1 MLCFKVEMAFKELTF
16 NKQLFRKKKK
26 TNKQKTTVQSEQQE
40 WMIEWM
46 NEIIIV
52 DERTADV
59 SS

>member
-16 NKQLFRKKKK
+16 NKQLFCKK
-26 TNKQKTTVQSEQQE
+26 TKKQKTTVQSEQQE

>member
-1 MLCFKVEMAFKELTF
+1 MLCFKVETAFKELTF
-16 NKQLFRKKKK
+16 NKQLFCKKK
-26 TNKQKTTVQSEQQE
+26 NKQKTTVQSEQQE

-52 DERTADV
+52 DERTTDV

>member
-16 NKQLFRKKKK
+16 NKQLFCKKKK
-26 TNKQKTTVQSEQQE
+26 QTKDYSTKWATRMND
-40 WMIEWM
+40 WM
-46 NEIIIV
+46 NEWIIIV